1 VVTAIEV
8 ARWIRAGRSDVRLVD
23 VRGDSLFEAYHIPG
37 AERIASDG
45 LSRRTWHPDESVV
58 VYGEDD
64 GAAVHAAAIIR
75 QHGAERVYVLPDGL
89 LSWIDQIVEPRL
101 TALAPTATSHERAT
115 RREHLEL
122 SRYFG
127 GTPFVS
133 PAPSPR
139 ENGKIRASEAAAV
152 ARIMRR
158 GC

>member
-1 VVTAIEV
+1 MPESRPIPV
-8 ARWIRAGRSDVRLVD
+8 AHCPSAYISPYVAGV
-23 VRGDSLFEAYHIPG
+23 GIG
-37 AERIASDG
+37 
-45 LSRRTWHPDESVV
+45 
-58 VYGEDD
+58 
-64 GAAVHAAAIIR
+64 IILLL
-75 QHGAERVYVLPDGL
+75 AVLPDGL

-101 TALAPTATSHERAT
+101 TAFAPTATSHERAT